1 MPVPLGGG
9 GTVPGM
15 TTASTEPDYLPKRQA
30 WLAMIPLC
38 IGFFMNLLDQSIV
51 SVATPD
57 IQDSF
62 GVDYNALIWVN
73 SSFFLAYAIPL
84 LVTGRLGDQ
93 LGQKR
98 VFQVG
103 IFVFTVASLWCG
115 MAGSIESLIAARA
128 LQGIGAALIAPQTL
142 SVITRIFAPDHRG
155 TAMGLWG
162 TVAGLATLT
171 GPVLGGLIV
180 DVAGWSW
187 IFYINVPVGIAC
199 MILAAMWVPDL
210 PSTSRSFDIPSI
222 TVSILAMTFLV
233 VGIQQGESAGWT
245 LWIWGLLAAA
255 AALIVLFVRLQ
266 KSAEPRGV
274 EALVPLDLFSR
285 LNFSRGT
292 FSIMAMGFA
301 VASNAVPIMLYM
313 QRYENIDPLMAG
325 LMIAPMAIVSGVLAP
340 FVGSWIGK
348 IAPRTLSMIG
358 FGMMIVGQVL
368 MFAVMRPELPVW
380 WIAVASI
387 ALGVGNGFVWAP
399 NSTTTMYSIPPS
411 SAGAASGVYNTSR
424 QVGAVIG
431 SAATAAF
438 IQFRTAQDAGA
449 YVFGEVLLMQAAVL
463 VLGFIAVMGFTRPGS
478 PTPKQGQAGSSNGV

>member
-1 MPVPLGGG
+1 MSVPSGGE

-15 TTASTEPDYLPKRQA
+15 TTASSESGYLPKRQA

-38 IGFFMNLLDQSIV
+38 LGFFMNLLDQSIV

-73 SSFFLAYAIPL
+73 SAFFLAYAIPL

-98 VFQVG
+98 VFQAG
-103 IFVFTVASLWCG
+103 ILIFTVASLWCG

-128 LQGIGAALIAPQTL
+128 LQGIGAALVAPQTL

-162 TVAGLATLT
+162 TVAGLATLS

-187 IFYINVPVGIAC
+187 IFYINVPVGIVC
-199 MILAAMWVPDL
+199 LVLAAMWVPEL
-210 PSTSRSFDIPSI
+210 PSTSRSFDVPSI
-222 TVSILAMTFLV
+222 LVSIFAMTLLV
-233 VGIQQGESAGWT
+233 FGIQQGEAMHWN
-245 LWIWGLLAAA
+245 LWIWLMLIAAV
-255 AALIVLFVRLQ
+255 ALIVLFIRLQ
-266 KSAEPRGV
+266 KTAESRGV
-274 EALVPLDLFSR
+274 EPLVPLDLFTR
-285 LNFSRGT
+285 LNFSRGA

-313 QRYENIDPLMAG
+313 QRYENIDPLVAG
-325 LMIAPMAIVSGVLAP
+325 LMIAPMAIVSGILAP
-340 FVGSWIGK
+340 FVGSWIGR

-358 FGMMIVGQVL
+358 FGGMIVGQVL
-368 MFAVMRPELPVW
+368 LFFVMRPELPVW

-424 QVGAVIG
+424 QIGAVIG

-438 IQFRTAQDAGA
+438 IQFRTAQDAGP

-463 VLGFIAVMGFTRPGS
+463 VLGFIAVMGFAQPPS
-478 PTPKQGQAGSSNGV
+478 ATPERGRARSAA